1 MLTGAFASLIKLIEK
16 APSEWEGQSGAVASL
31 IIALVGAPSEDEVLA
46 GAMASLGVF
55 GALGA
60 EASLEPVGG
69 LQVGP
74 GAGASLVDSV
84 RI

>member
-1 MLTGAFASLIKLIEK
+1 VLTGAFASLIEVIEK

-31 IIALVGAPSEDEVLA
+31 IMAIGEAPSEDEVLA
-46 GAMASLGVF
+46 GAMASLGWF

-60 EASLEPVGG
+60 EASLESVGR
-69 LQVGP
+69 LRVGP